1 MFCCSSKPNLACCC
15 RAVDGK
21 GVVTT
26 NQPNGKPVVTP
37 TSTDNGSAIRVLN
50 KVGEDIAQ
58 MYADEYGNGVVGAYN
73 RKGRGTILSLLP
85 PLARLFHLHSR
96 DPSGAVVPYHLHSRV
111 TPHISVSM
119 RSGPRGLSDSPRP
132 AP

>member
-37 TSTDNGSAIRVLN
+37 TSTDNGGVPMEHIMALGGWKSAAMAKRYARINPVELHDQIRTL
-50 KVGEDIAQ
+50 E
-58 MYADEYGNGVVGAYN
+58 E
-73 RKGRGTILSLLP
+73 LP
-85 PLARLFHLHSR
+85 SYD
-96 DPSGAVVPYHLHSRV
+96 DPA
-111 TPHISVSM
+111 
-119 RSGPRGLSDSPRP
+119 
-132 AP
+132 A